1 MLVKDPRA
9 NINATDADGN
19 TPLHLAISKGTY
31 NQILFIKVK
40 QDDAKITFL
49 LEQHVVNNILVN
61 LV

>member
-19 TPLHLAISKGTY
+19 APLHLAISKGTY

-40 QDDAKITFL
+40 QDAKITFL
-49 LEQHVVNNILVN
+49 LEQHVVNNTLVKDSS
-61 LV
+61 